1 MIWDD
6 TRVSIEGISELKAFQ
21 RYNHFPAMSEISKKD
36 ALARNISKISKLLPK
51 EFDFVPRTWIM
62 PMDYSSLLA
71 YSLDVKKLAFAQQK
85 PNKTTFIMKPANGAM
100 GHGIKLFRN
109 VEKIQPTE
117 NFIVQEYIPNPYLID
132 GFKFDLRIYALVT
145 SCDPLRAFIYNNGL
159 VRLGTEPYQEPHESN
174 IVFYIFYIL
183 IRLNRI

>member
-1 MIWDD
+1 M
-6 TRVSIEGISELKAFQ
+6 SIEGISELKSFQ

-36 ALARNISKISKLLPK
+36 ALARNMAKISKLLPK

-62 PMDYSSLLA
+62 PTDYSSLLTYA
-71 YSLDVKKLAFAQQK
+71 LETKKNAFAQQK
-85 PNKTTFIMKPANGAM
+85 PNRTTFIMKPANGAM

-109 VEKIQPTE
+109 VEKIQPIE

-159 VRLGTEPYQEPHESN
+159 VRLGTEEYQEPHESN
-174 IVFYIFYIL
+174 IVINFTSFVVKSCV
-183 IRLNRI
+183 